1 MLQSYIKDVS
11 VILKIALMLNRKIT
25 PKNIQQRKEW
35 KVWEKVLK
43 EKNLQ
48 FSRLSLPFRY

>member
-35 KVWEKVLK
+35 KAWEKVLK
-43 EKNLQ
+43 EKNVQ
-48 FSRLSLPFRY
+48 FSRLPLPFRY